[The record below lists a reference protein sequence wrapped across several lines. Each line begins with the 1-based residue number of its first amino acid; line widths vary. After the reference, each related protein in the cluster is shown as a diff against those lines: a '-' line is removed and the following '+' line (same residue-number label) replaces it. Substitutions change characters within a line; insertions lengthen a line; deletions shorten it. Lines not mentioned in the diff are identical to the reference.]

1 LSSIMTRRSWMID
14 ALVFL
19 LGLGFIAI
27 TVVDGL
33 QRRVAP
39 VLVAVDAALG
49 GLAALGL
56 WVRRRWPVGVAAV
69 AGLVSL
75 YSASASGIALIAVFT
90 VAVHRPAKVAGL
102 VGAGCALAAVA
113 SVLIPPEMERQAWSQ
128 VALNLACVAAAL
140 AWGMVVRARRQL
152 VWSRTEQATLE
163 QELRVTEARRLERA
177 RLAREMHDVL
187 AHRLSLLSLQA
198 GALELRTDAAPAEV
212 ARAAGLI
219 RDSAHRALEDL
230 RDVLGV
236 LRGDGADDGPADS
249 APEPPQPGLAD
260 LPTLLDEARQ
270 AGLPVIMDGRSIELT
285 AAPEATG
292 RTAYRIVQEGLTNA
306 RKHAP
311 GAAVTVTVDGTAGH
325 GLTTEVR
332 NPHAVDEGEVDP
344 IPGAGT
350 GLVGLAERVALVGGQ
365 LEHGRTPD
373 GGFRLWAWLPWPT

>member
-1 LSSIMTRRSWMID
+1 MTRRSWTID

-33 QRRVAP
+33 QRGIAP

-49 GLAALGL
+49 VLAALGL

-69 AGLVSL
+69 AGLFSL
-75 YSASASGIALIAVFT
+75 YSVSASGIALIAVFT
-90 VAVHRPAKVAGL
+90 VAVHRRAKVAGL

-152 VWSRTEQATLE
+152 VRARTEQAIVQ

-177 RLAREMHDVL
+177 RIAREMHDVL

-212 ARAAGLI
+212 ARAAGVI

-236 LRGDGADDGPADS
+236 LRRDDADAPAGS

-260 LPTLLDEARQ
+260 LPTLLDEARE
-270 AGLPVIMDGRSIELT
+270 AGVPVIMDGRTVEFS

-325 GLTTEVR
+325 GLITEVR
-332 NPHAVDEGEVDP
+332 NPRPVAAGEAEP
-344 IPGAGT
+344 IPGAGA
-350 GLVGLAERVALVGGQ
+350 GLVGLAERVGLVGGR
-365 LEHGRTPD
+365 LEHGRTQD